1 MNWNI
6 VRENAYR
13 RVNEIGYVL
22 TTMLILSTLPVASAQ
37 YASDGFNLATI
48 RHDTVV
54 GDVYVDGG
62 HGVGTSPYTEV
73 FEDVPSDLLCAYL

>member
-6 VRENAYR
+6 VRENAYH

-22 TTMLILSTLPVASAQ
+22 TAILILSSLPVASAQ

-48 RHDTVV
+48 RHDNLAIL
-54 GDVYVDGG
+54 GG
-62 HGVGTSPYTEV
+62 
-73 FEDVPSDLLCAYL
+73 L